1 MSRTQSSSSESG
13 FTLAALIVILTIL
26 MIIIAFTVP
35 RQWSMVMARERDK
48 QTIFVMKQ
56 YARAIR
62 EWSQK
67 NGGALPTSLD
77 QLKEARKPRFVR
89 GDGELEDP
97 LTGKFD
103 WILVPPTAVQGG
115 AQPPAGRVLQP
126 GTNPGSNRLSGIG
139 GAPPPVGGPSKLN
152 AAASPKDYV
161 GPFVGVRPPKT
172 GQSFLTFKDAESY
185 EEWVYTLY
193 DVQNDINMRDAALL
207 AK

>member
-1 MSRTQSSSSESG
+1 
-13 FTLAALIVILTIL
+13 
-26 MIIIAFTVP
+26 
-35 RQWSMVMARERDK
+35 
-48 QTIFVMKQ
+48 VMKQ
-56 YARAIR
+56 YAQAIR
-62 EWSQK
+62 NWSQK

-77 QLKEARKPRFVR
+77 QIKEARKPRFLR

-97 LTGKFD
+97 LTGKLD

-115 AQPPAGRVLQP
+115 QP
-126 GTNPGSNRLSGIG
+126 GTQPRGPLPPGTPPGLNRSSGVG
-139 GAPPPVGGPSKLN
+139 GAVPPTQAGPSKLN
-152 AAASPKDYV
+152 AAASPKDYT

-172 GQSFLTFKDAESY
+172 GKSFIAFRDAENY